1 MTSKRPNVPTT
12 RRRISAVIAIAA
24 FAAPSMLTGCSK
36 DDTDQ
41 KPNIDPTAQTTPNGP
56 SDIIHN
62 DVRPNQMEKTDKEF
76 NRLTSTVKDL
86 TKQTTFV
93 DQQAKD
99 GFERRLGEVFPGCQR
114 LLDTGS
120 GTTDQI
126 AGLKEAIQNLL
137 DENQT
142 AQSYVVNHMGG
153 AACGVTVA
161 PTTGITAPPPSVGE

>member
-12 RRRISAVIAIAA
+12 RCRLRTTLASAILL
-24 FAAPSMLTGCSK
+24 APFVGCTN
-36 DDTDQ
+36 DGTDQ

>member
-161 PTTGITAPPPSVGE
+161 KPTTTTPSITS

>member
-12 RRRISAVIAIAA
+12 RCRLRTTLASAIL
-24 FAAPSMLTGCSK
+24 LTPFVGCTN
-36 DDTDQ
+36 DGTDQ

-142 AQSYVVNHMGG
+142 AQSYVVDHMGG

-161 PTTGITAPPPSVGE
+161 KPTTTTPSITS

>member
-12 RRRISAVIAIAA
+12 RCRLRTTLASAILL
-24 FAAPSMLTGCSK
+24 APFVGCTN
-36 DDTDQ
+36 DGTDQ

-99 GFERRLGEVFPGCQR
+99 GFERRLGEVFP
-114 LLDTGS
+114 
-120 GTTDQI
+120 
-126 AGLKEAIQNLL
+126 
-137 DENQT
+137 
-142 AQSYVVNHMGG
+142 
-153 AACGVTVA
+153 
-161 PTTGITAPPPSVGE
+161 